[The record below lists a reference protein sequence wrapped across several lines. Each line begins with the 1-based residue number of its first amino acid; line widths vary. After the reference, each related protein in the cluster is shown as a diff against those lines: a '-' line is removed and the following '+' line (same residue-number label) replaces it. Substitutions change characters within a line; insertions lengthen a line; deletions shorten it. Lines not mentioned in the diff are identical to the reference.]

1 MDYSRLFDLTSKVA
15 VVIGGAGLLGQEF
28 SRALA
33 AYGAVVVVA
42 DPDVERCQQFVRA
55 MKEENVGAA
64 VAQEVDV
71 RILESLQKLCAFVI
85 DAWGKV
91 DILVNSVAM
100 ESSTFP
106 DPLEEFRKEQWEEVI
121 AVNLNGVFFACQI
134 FGREMI
140 KARSGSIVNIAS
152 TSGVIGAD
160 KRVYILPEN
169 PASVGEKRPRSTPP
183 VYTASKGGII
193 ALTRQLAV
201 HWAEYGVRVNAVS
214 PAGVFTG
221 QNKEFVANYSYRIPM
236 GRMTQKHEISGAVVF
251 LASDASSFITGHN
264 LMVDGGMTAW

>member
-1 MDYSRLFDLTSKVA
+1 MDYKGLFDLKSKVA

-28 SRALA
+28 ARALA
-33 AYGAVVVVA
+33 TYGAKVVIADTYLERAQGVV
-42 DPDVERCQQFVRA
+42 DA
-55 MKEENVGAA
+55 MQEENLGPVIAH
-64 VAQEVDV
+64 EVD
-71 RILESLQKLCAFVI
+71 IKFWESISKLCSFVV
-85 DAWGKV
+85 DVWGKV
-91 DILVNSVAM
+91 DILVNAVAK
-100 ESSTFP
+100 ETPHFFEG
-106 DPLEEFRKEQWEEVI
+106 LEEFGREDWEEVM
-121 AVNLNGVFFACQI
+121 AVNLTGVFFACQV

-140 KARSGSIVNIAS
+140 KARSGSIINIAS

-160 KRVYILPEN
+160 KRVYVVPDDSA
-169 PASVGEKRPRSTPP
+169 ASGLRRPRGTPP

-201 HWAEYGVRVNAVS
+201 HWAEHGIRVNAVS

-221 QNKEFVANYSYRIPM
+221 QNEHFVANYSYRIPM
-236 GRMTQKHEISGAVVF
+236 GRMAHRHEVSGAVVF